1 MDLGINVEISKENY
15 LLLSN
20 TVNDLICIVNLNLEI
35 EFINEKIYL
44 KLLGYSTEDLI
55 GKNISHFID
64 IKDLN
69 KMQEILKKLDYD
81 AEKIVDIQYN
91 HKDGNKVWLEVKI
104 KLLEDKKRGKRVLL
118 ISKDISEKK
127 LTELTLK
134 GTEEKYQSIIKN
146 IKEGYYEVDLK
157 GNFTYANNAL
167 CKFIGY
173 SKDELLKENYII
185 TTEEK
190 TRDLVFKTFNK
201 VFKTEIQQ
209 NIFQFPV
216 IRRNGEK
223 AVFETSV
230 YLKYNSKGRKIGFY
244 GIVRDITERKK
255 EEDLEEKFKIE
266 LTQKVRLRTK
276 ELEES
281 QEKYSNLFQHSND
294 GIFLH
299 DLEGKIIDVNQKV
312 LDHFGYPK
320 AEILS
325 LNITQL
331 HPISEL
337 VESKK
342 AFEEISKKGF
352 VRFEINFKKKNGE
365 VFPAE
370 VSSSLFTIGGESF
383 IQGEVRD
390 ITIRK
395 QAEQNLKV
403 SEEKYRNM
411 INNLDLGF
419 YQVSWEGDLL
429 NYNPAFGYLLGFGPT
444 EDLSKINV
452 KQFWQNPSERDI
464 YLKKLEEERFV
475 KNYVVHSR
483 KKDGQNIVLHLNS
496 HLIDSQPIKI
506 QGVISD
512 ITEKYELE
520 QKVKESE
527 SRYRNLFE
535 SVPFAIALIDQKG
548 RIIYCNPPTE
558 KLLGFRIEELIGN
571 KFRNLAA
578 IQPDYLP
585 MMLERFQKLLK
596 GEIIPPF
603 DAKFNKKNG
612 DLVWINYQTTLVKL
626 GENFLVQAILHDI
639 TDRKRADL
647 LVQEEI
653 QKLKELDQIRKDLI
667 SRVSHELKTP
677 LVSVCGASELLLDLF
692 KDEIN
697 EESKELIQMIEKGGS
712 RLKYLVDNL
721 LDITRI
727 EYDKFELIKELTN
740 LSEIIQDCANEMMY
754 LIKRRKLDLKLEL
767 PNELFINLDKIRIEQ
782 VVLNL
787 LSNAIKNTP
796 PKGKILIKLYR
807 KGNWAEFFVNDTGI
821 GLTREEM
828 DRIFTRF
835 GKIERYGEG
844 LEFIDIQGSGLGLY
858 ISKEIIDLHKG
869 QIWAESAGRD
879 KGSTFIIKLPFS

>member
-1 MDLGINVEISKENY
+1 MEILKENY
-15 LLLSN
+15 LILADN
-20 TVNDLICIVNLNLEI
+20 VNDLICILNLNLEI
-35 EFINEKIYL
+35 EFINEEVHLNI
-44 KLLGYSTEDLI
+44 LGFSYEDLI
-55 GKNISHFID
+55 GKSIKQLID
-64 IKDLN
+64 NKDIN
-69 KMQEILKKLDYD
+69 KIQKILKNFDKNDEFILNL
-81 AEKIVDIQYN
+81 QYN

-104 KLLEDKKRGKRVLL
+104 KLLEDTGIGKKVLL
-118 ISKDISEKK
+118 ISKDISDKK

-134 GTEEKYQSIIKN
+134 GSEEKYQSIIKN

-157 GNFTYANNAL
+157 GNFMYVNDAL
-167 CKFIGY
+167 CKFLGY
-173 SKDELLKENYII
+173 SREELLKENYII
-185 TTEEK
+185 TTDEK
-190 TRDLVFKTFNK
+190 TRDLVFKTYNK
-201 VFKTEIQQ
+201 VFRTEIQQ

-216 IRRNGEK
+216 IRKNGEK
-223 AVFETSV
+223 AFFETSV
-230 YLKYNSKGRKIGFY
+230 YLKYNPRGIKRGFY

-255 EEDLEEKFKIE
+255 VEDLEEKFKIE

-294 GIFLH
+294 AIFLH
-299 DLEGKIIDVNQKV
+299 NLEGKILDVNQKV
-312 LDHFGYPK
+312 LDHFGYTK
-320 AEILS
+320 HEVLS
-325 LNITQL
+325 LNIAQL
-331 HPISEL
+331 HPASEL

-342 AFEEISKKGF
+342 AFEEIAKKGF
-352 VRFEINFKKKNGE
+352 VMFEINFKKKNGE
-365 VFPAE
+365 IFPAE
-370 VSSSLFTIGGESF
+370 VSSSLFTIGGKTF

-395 QAEQNLKV
+395 QSEQKLKE

-419 YQVSWEGDLL
+419 YQVNWEGNLL
-429 NYNPAFGYLLGFGPT
+429 NYNPAFSRLLGFKPT
-444 EDLSKINV
+444 EDLIRINV
-452 KQFWQNPSERDI
+452 KQFWQNPNERDS
-464 YLKKLEEERFV
+464 YLKNLVEDGFV
-475 KNYVVHSR
+475 KNYIVHSL
-483 KKDGQNIVLHLNS
+483 KKNGEKIVLQLNS
-496 HLIDSQPIKI
+496 HLIKDLESEPVKI

-512 ITEKYELE
+512 ITKNFELE

-535 SVPFAIALIDQKG
+535 SVPFAIALIDLQG
-548 RIIYCNPPTE
+548 QINYCNPAVE
-558 KLLGFRIEELIGN
+558 KLLGYKVEELIGN
-571 KFRNLAA
+571 NFRTLTA
-578 IQPDYLP
+578 IEPNYLP

-596 GEIIPPF
+596 GENLPPF
-603 DAKFNKKNG
+603 DAELYKKNG
-612 DLVWINYQTTLVKL
+612 ELVWINYQTSLVKL

-639 TDRKRADL
+639 TDRKTADL

-677 LVSVCGASELLLDLF
+677 LVSVCGASELLLELF
-692 KDEIN
+692 KDEFSN
-697 EESKELIQMIEKGGS
+697 ESKELIKMIEKGGS

-727 EYDKFELIKELTN
+727 EYNKFDLITEFTN
-740 LSEIIQDCANEMMY
+740 LSELIQDCANEMMY
-754 LIKRRKLDLKLEL
+754 LIKRRKLDLKLDL
-767 PNELFINLDKIRIEQ
+767 PNELLINIDKIRMEQ
-782 VVLNL
+782 VILNL

-796 PKGKILIKLYR
+796 PNGEILIKLYK

-821 GLTREEM
+821 GLTRDEM
-828 DRIFTRF
+828 DIIFTRF

-869 QIWAESAGRD
+869 QIWAESAGRN
-879 KGSTFIIKLPFS
+879 KGSTFLIKLPIVE